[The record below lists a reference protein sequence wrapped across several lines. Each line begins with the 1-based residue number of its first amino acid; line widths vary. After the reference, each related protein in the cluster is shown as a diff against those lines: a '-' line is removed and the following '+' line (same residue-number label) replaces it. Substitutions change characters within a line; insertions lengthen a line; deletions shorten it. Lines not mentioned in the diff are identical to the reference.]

1 MDMPARLPAA
11 TPPSD
16 VTCLA
21 HAARG
26 GDIAALGALYD
37 CFAAMLYATAYRLC
51 GNTEDA
57 QDVVHDCFV
66 GLPEALRHYDERGR
80 LDAWLRRVVVRLVLM
95 RRRGASRRRE
105 DAFDDDLQLAGR
117 ERTDA
122 LAEHRDVQRAVAALP
137 ESLRDVF
144 ILKQVEG
151 YRHDEIATLLGIT
164 EGASRVRL
172 TRAVDAL
179 RRALVER

>member
-1 MDMPARLPAA
+1 MNLPASWWWPLVLA
-11 TPPSD
+11 
-16 VTCLA
+16 CLSVLDGGFA
-21 HAARG
+21 GYRDAAGRDGRVFKDQFYRRAVRRG
-26 GDIAALGALYD
+26 
-37 CFAAMLYATAYRLC
+37 
-51 GNTEDA
+51 
-57 QDVVHDCFV
+57 
-66 GLPEALRHYDERGR
+66 
-80 LDAWLRRVVVRLVLM
+80 VVRLVLM
-95 RRRGASRRRE
+95 RRRGAARRRE